1 MALLMAQAL
10 RTRAREAVL
19 GAGGRGFVRFAEDA
33 LLATDAARRCDAA
46 ALMAA
51 LAARGFACRAQ
62 GGLLL
67 MTPQDALLRETC
79 AGQALMQIDWRRPL
93 CPAQALARRLQACP
107 ALPLTAA
114 GRELLLSALR
124 ATGMPGADVCAALD
138 ALRGRAAVMLRA
150 GDRSGMRESGAVLAQ
165 WCRMK
170 EDAQ

>member
-1 MALLMAQAL
+1 MALLMAHAL
-10 RTRAREAVL
+10 RARARDAVL
-19 GAGGRGFVRFAEDA
+19 RAGGRGFVRFADDG
-33 LLATDAARRCDAA
+33 LLATDAVRRCDAEALTA
-46 ALMAA
+46 ALVS
-51 LAARGFACRAQ
+51 RGFACRAQ

-79 AGQALMQIDWRRPL
+79 AEQAPVQIDWRSPL
-93 CPAQALARRLQACP
+93 CPTQALARRFQACP

-124 ATGMPGADVCAALD
+124 ATGMPGADVCAALR
-138 ALRGRAAVMLRA
+138 ARAAVMLRA

>member
-1 MALLMAQAL
+1 MALLMAHAL
-10 RTRAREAVL
+10 RARAREAVL
-19 GAGGRGFVRFAEDA
+19 EAGGRGFVRFAADG
-33 LLATDAARRCDAA
+33 LLATDAVRRCDAD
-46 ALMAA
+46 ALAAA
-51 LAARGFACRAQ
+51 LAARGFTCRTQ

-67 MTPQDALLRETC
+67 MTPQDALLREIC
-79 AGQALMQIDWRRPL
+79 AGQKPVEIDWSSPL

-124 ATGMPGADVCAALD
+124 ATGMPGADVCAG
-138 ALRGRAAVMLRA
+138 LRAKAAVMLRA
-150 GDRSGMRESGAVLAQ
+150 GDRSGMRSSGAVLAQ